1 MLLPAMSGKARSVL
15 KTEDLLSASPR
26 PVFDVF
32 SYYFYGAASIR
43 CATMGSG
50 VQTTAEAALSE
61 DWLSRADRSYAFYA
75 GLRDRF
81 EPASR
86 SGSRGCG
93 LRRRLVG
100 QDPSGHLPLSRSARA
115 LGQGR
120 RERRVSQHARL
131 ERVRSSPSEH
141 VRATSK
147 LLGPA

>member
-1 MLLPAMSGKARSVL
+1 MGIVGPASVGEAVLLSAMSGKARSVL

-50 VQTTAEAALSE
+50 AQTTAEAALSE

-81 EPASR
+81 EPGKPIWITEIADAA
-86 SGSRGCG
+86 CG
-93 LRRRLVG
+93 G
-100 QDPSGHLPLSRSARA
+100 D
-115 LGQGR
+115 
-120 RERRVSQHARL
+120 
-131 ERVRSSPSEH
+131 
-141 VRATSK
+141 
-147 LLGPA
+147 